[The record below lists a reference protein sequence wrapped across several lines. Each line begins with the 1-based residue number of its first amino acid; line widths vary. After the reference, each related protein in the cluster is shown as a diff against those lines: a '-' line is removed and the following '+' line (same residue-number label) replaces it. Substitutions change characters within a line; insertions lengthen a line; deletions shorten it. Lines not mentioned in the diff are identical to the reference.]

1 MGKSPQGGPCRGAS
15 GAGAHYKYACNSCH
29 RCENII
35 NCKPAE
41 FKWTL
46 DFQLW
51 EGVLIDLHFVFEVFF
66 KSIWKV
72 KLRLAAPRQIPS
84 GPG

>member
-1 MGKSPQGGPCRGAS
+1 MAGGEGSLGRAKEAPEGQTT
-15 GAGAHYKYACNSCH
+15 HYKYICNSRH

-46 DFQLW
+46 GFQLG
-51 EGVLIDLHFVFEVFF
+51 EGVLIDLHFVVEVFLMRWE
-66 KSIWKV
+66 S
-72 KLRLAAPRQIPS
+72 
-84 GPG
+84 